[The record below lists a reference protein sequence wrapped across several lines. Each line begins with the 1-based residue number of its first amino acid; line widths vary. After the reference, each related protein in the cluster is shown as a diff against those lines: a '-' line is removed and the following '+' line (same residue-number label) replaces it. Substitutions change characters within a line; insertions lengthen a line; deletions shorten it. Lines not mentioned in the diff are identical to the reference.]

1 LLGREIRLDIAQER
15 GERGERPAFTP
26 QSGNFRSG
34 GDGGDEKKIFV
45 KGFDASLSEDDIK
58 NTLREHF
65 SSCGEIKNVSVPIDR
80 DTGNSKGIA
89 YLEFSEGKEKAL
101 ELNGSDM
108 GGGFY
113 LVVDE
118 PRPRGDSSG
127 GGGFGRGN
135 GRFGSGGGRGRDG
148 GRGRFGSGGGRGSDR
163 GRGRPSF
170 TPQGKKTTFGDE

>member
-1 LLGREIRLDIAQER
+1 M
-15 GERGERPAFTP
+15 
-26 QSGNFRSG
+26 
-34 GDGGDEKKIFV
+34 
-45 KGFDASLSEDDIK
+45 
-58 NTLREHF
+58 REHF